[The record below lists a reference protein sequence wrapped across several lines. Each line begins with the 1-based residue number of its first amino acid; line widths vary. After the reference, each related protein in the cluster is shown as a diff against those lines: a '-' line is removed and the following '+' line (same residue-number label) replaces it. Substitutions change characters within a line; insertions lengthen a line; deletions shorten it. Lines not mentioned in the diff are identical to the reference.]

1 MPDTASRDGERTYSI
16 TEVEQVSGLAAHTL
30 RWYEE
35 LGLIKNVD
43 RGPGGRRVYSERH
56 LLWLEFV
63 AGLRETGMSVADM
76 TRYVSLA
83 RQGQKTA
90 SARRRMVELH
100 RDQVRQQ
107 MEGLTK
113 TLRYLEWTIST
124 YEQAEEGGPDIFPAS
139 IAV

>member
-30 RWYEE
+30 RWYEQ
-35 LGLIKNVD
+35 LGLINDVD

-63 AGLRETGMSVADM
+63 AGVRETGMSVADM
-76 TRYVSLA
+76 TRYVALA
-83 RQGQKTA
+83 REGQKTA

-100 RDQVRQQ
+100 RDQVQQ
-107 MEGLTK
+107 QVAQLTR

-124 YEQAEEGGPDIFPAS
+124 YQQVEEGGPDIFPAS
-139 IAV
+139 VAV